1 MNWRISY
8 TYLAGNTLEEEREGN
23 TILKGTLKEILEWVS
38 AHPKADDF
46 IEIRI
51 REVTQQVRDN
61 NI

>member
-38 AHPKADDF
+38 VHPKADNF